1 MPSKKHRDL
10 VNAVRQRV
18 GGRGGGFVKTV
29 LKAAEIDPRRYDHKA
44 QRFRRAAPCLDRG
57 LGIPRVI
64 APDVFLIKPDDQEVI
79 CYEIESRSAI
89 DEERLINYVNWFW
102 FLDDQEWK
110 LRLFIIRA
118 YSSHGV
124 AAEHDLFGISS
135 TWSTKQKVHIVG
147 QLGNEIEA

>member
-1 MPSKKHRDL
+1 
-10 VNAVRQRV
+10 
-18 GGRGGGFVKTV
+18 
-29 LKAAEIDPRRYDHKA
+29 
-44 QRFRRAAPCLDRG
+44 